1 MIGMVDQ
8 TGGGSYRVRLEDGLV
23 VEASL
28 RGRLKL
34 GGVRKDR
41 VVIGD
46 RVSLERLGDGWAID
60 SVEQRTT
67 ELVRRSRGKRV
78 HKVLAANLDRA
89 FMVVAAKDPQANPE
103 LVDRLLLLGEAS
115 RIKPTFWGLIRV
127 DLPGAGEIAE
137 PLKNLYQSIGY
148 LALPV
153 SAETGVGLGRL
164 KEELC
169 SGVSTLIGPSGV
181 GKSSLL
187 NAIEP
192 QLELRTGELSRK
204 GGTGRHT
211 TVNARIIP
219 LDCGGFVA
227 DTPGFG
233 DIAFA
238 GIPPS
243 ELGHCFP
250 EFSEHLS
257 LCRFRGCSHVS
268 EPDCGIKAAV
278 DRGVI
283 PATRFRSYLKAH
295 TEAVDLNSPG

>member
-60 SVEQRTT
+60 SVEERTT

-115 RIKPTFWGLIRV
+115 RIKPTLVINKV
-127 DLPGAGEIAE
+127 DLPGAGEIAQ

-148 LALPV
+148 LVLLV
-153 SAETGVGLGRL
+153 SAETGAGLGQL
-164 KEELC
+164 EEELS

-192 QLELRTGELSRK
+192 QLQLRTGELSRK

-243 ELGHCFP
+243 ELGRCFP

-257 LCRFRGCSHVS
+257 LCRFRGCSHIA

-283 PATRFRSYLKAH
+283 PATRFKSYLKAH
-295 TEAVDLNSPG
+295 TEAVDLSSHG

>member
-1 MIGMVDQ
+1 MVDQ

-115 RIKPTFWGLIRV
+115 RIKPTLVINKV
-127 DLPGAGEIAE
+127 DLPGAGEIAQ

-148 LALPV
+148 LVLLV
-153 SAETGVGLGRL
+153 SAETRAGLGQL
-164 KEELC
+164 EEELS
-169 SGVSTLIGPSGV
+169 SGLSTLIGPSGL
-181 GKSSLL
+181 GK
-187 NAIEP
+187 
-192 QLELRTGELSRK
+192 
-204 GGTGRHT
+204 
-211 TVNARIIP
+211 
-219 LDCGGFVA
+219 
-227 DTPGFG
+227 
-233 DIAFA
+233 
-238 GIPPS
+238 
-243 ELGHCFP
+243 
-250 EFSEHLS
+250 
-257 LCRFRGCSHVS
+257 
-268 EPDCGIKAAV
+268 
-278 DRGVI
+278 
-283 PATRFRSYLKAH
+283 
-295 TEAVDLNSPG
+295 